1 MTWRLTRGDADFRRE
16 IDAHLALETDRFIAD
31 GLAPDAARRA
41 ARRAF
46 GNVTRTEER
55 FYESRQIMWIDDLV
69 RDVRHAL
76 LTLRR
81 APGFTV
87 VAVLTLAI
95 GLGAT
100 TAISSIVDTIL
111 VQPLPFAD
119 ADRLVRVVENV
130 PHVTPG
136 RPPLQN
142 GAVYQ
147 AWIEWRN
154 HTQTLSEVAGI
165 TYIQANVRTVAGAA
179 RLLGGMTSANVFTML
194 GRRAMFGRTLGPED
208 AGRQDVVVLTYDT
221 WQRFFHSDRNV
232 VGTSMAAG
240 LPSQPGDRSLTIIGV
255 LPDDFVFPT
264 GQPID
269 FYMPMALD
277 DAFRRYSFDLIGRL
291 DPRASLKAAT
301 DEANIIGR
309 AIPMR
314 NPSAPPLTIPRFE
327 VHRVKEQAVRDLG
340 PYLRLLLAVVAV
352 VLLIVCANVANLLL
366 ARGTAR
372 HHEMAARAAVG
383 ASRAR
388 LIRQVLTEGLV
399 LALVG
404 GTLGALVA
412 AGAITLVK
420 NLASVEAP
428 GIFRYSFGA
437 SILPRVHEIGIN
449 LKMFGFAFGL
459 AVLTNLLFSVFPALQ
474 LSRATARELGMRGG
488 TAGAGERR
496 VRSTLVVAQLVMA
509 TVLLIGAGLL
519 ARSFVKLSTV
529 ERGYDPAGVVA
540 FQLVF
545 PVQYEIPKKTATIE
559 ALLQRLRAMPG
570 VEAAGFTRAGVLI
583 PEELY
588 VGTFVPQG
596 ETLERMRVDAMRPAV
611 RSVSPGYLTAI
622 GARLLDGREFAPD
635 DDQQSMPPIVV
646 TRTVAR
652 RYFGGARA
660 VGQIVDWH
668 LSNSFTTPSQIIG
681 VVEDLRNDS
690 PARDPKPEIF
700 VDYRQLLPAL
710 QRSGDPVTRQNTTAI
725 GFLSFAIRTRGQA
738 GSAAPAVEQIVRS
751 VDPNV
756 GMESILPLDRLVAN
770 SVARERFYSVMV
782 GMLAGIAAFLA
793 AIGVYGVLAYNVIQR
808 RREIGIRRA
817 LGARPGQVVQL
828 ILSQGAM
835 LIVVG
840 LVAGTA
846 GAAATTQWLR
856 SMLFGVTPLDPATFV
871 AVAILFG
878 SIALFASYLP
888 ARRAAG
894 VDPITVLKVE

>member
-1 MTWRLTRGDADFRRE
+1 VKWRRTRRDADFRRE
-16 IDAHLALETDRFIAD
+16 IDAHLALETDRYIAD
-31 GLAPDAARRA
+31 GLAPDAARLA
-41 ARRAF
+41 ARRSF
-46 GNVTRTEER
+46 GNVTRTAER
-55 FYESRQIMWIDDLV
+55 FYESRQIVWVDDLV

-81 APGFTV
+81 TPGFTI

-111 VQPLPFAD
+111 VQPLPYAG

-136 RPPLQN
+136 RPPLQD
-142 GAVYQ
+142 GPGYQ
-147 AWIEWRN
+147 AWVEWRG
-154 HTQTLSEVAGI
+154 HSQTLSEVAGI

-179 RLLGGMTSANVFTML
+179 RLLGGMTSANTFTML
-194 GRRAMFGRTLGPED
+194 GRQALFGRTLGPAD
-208 AGRQDVVVLTYDT
+208 AGRQDVVVLTFDT

-232 VGTSMAAG
+232 LGASMAAG
-240 LPSQPGDRSLTIIGV
+240 LPSQPGERSLTIVGV

-264 GQPID
+264 GQPLD

-277 DAFRRYSFDLIGRL
+277 GTFRRYSFDLIGQL
-291 DPRASLKAAT
+291 SPRASLKAAT

-309 AIPMR
+309 AIPVR
-314 NPSAPPLTIPRFE
+314 NPTAPPLTIPRFE
-327 VHRVKEQAVRDLG
+327 VHSVKEQAVRDLS

-366 ARGTAR
+366 ARGSAR
-372 HHEMAARAAVG
+372 HHEMATRAAVG
-383 ASRAR
+383 AGRAR

-404 GTLGALVA
+404 GALGAVVA

-420 NLASVEAP
+420 NLASIEAP
-428 GIFRYSFGA
+428 GVFRYSFGA

-449 LKMFGFAFGL
+449 LKSFGFAFGL
-459 AVLTNLLFSVFPALQ
+459 AVLASLLFSVFPALQ
-474 LSRATARELGMRGG
+474 LSRATARELGVRGG
-488 TAGAGERR
+488 SAQAGERR
-496 VRSTLVVAQLVMA
+496 VRSTLVVVQLVMA

-529 ERGYDPAGVVA
+529 ERGYDASGVVA

-545 PVQYEIPKKTATIE
+545 PVEYAIPKKTATID
-559 ALLQRLRAMPG
+559 ALLQRLRAMPA

-588 VGTFVPQG
+588 VGTFVPHG
-596 ETLERMRVDAMRPAV
+596 ETLENMRADALRPAL

-622 GARLLDGREFAPD
+622 GAHLLDGREFAAN
-635 DDQQSMPPIVV
+635 DDQRSMPAIVV
-646 TRTVAR
+646 TRMVAR
-652 RYFGGARA
+652 RYFGGQRA
-660 VGQIVDWH
+660 VGQMVDWH
-668 LSNSFTTPSQIIG
+668 VSDTFTTPAQIVG
-681 VVEDLRNDS
+681 VVEDLRNES
-690 PARDPKPEIF
+690 PARDPKPEVFI
-700 VDYRQLLPAL
+700 DYRQLLPVL
-710 QRSGDPVTRQNTTAI
+710 QRSGDSIGRQNTTAI
-725 GFLSFAIRTRGQA
+725 GFLSFAIRMRGDA
-738 GSAAPAVEQIVRS
+738 RSAAPAVAQIVRS

-782 GMLAGIAAFLA
+782 GILAGIAAFLA
-793 AIGVYGVLAYNVIQR
+793 AIGVYGVLAYHVIQR
-808 RREIGIRRA
+808 SREIGIRRA
-817 LGARPGQVVQL
+817 LGAQPGQVLQL

-835 LIVVG
+835 LIAVG

-871 AVAILFG
+871 VVAILFG
-878 SIALFASYLP
+878 SVALFASYLP

-894 VDPITVLKVE
+894 VDPMMVLKVE